1 MKIKEQVNALKDELI
16 RLRRDFHMHP
26 ELGFE
31 VWRTAK
37 VVAEYLEDLGLEVKS
52 GIAKTGVV
60 GLLRGKGGGRTI
72 LLRADMDALPIP
84 EENEVSYKSMNEGS
98 MHACGHDGHMAMLL
112 IAAKILSQH
121 KDEIKGNIKF
131 LFEPNEEDEGAKF
144 MIEEGVM
151 EDPHVDAALG
161 IHLWTSLESGKM
173 SIAGGPVMGAG
184 DIFKLTIAGREGH
197 TGFPQLAIDPIIAA
211 ANVVTATQSIQT
223 REVDPLNPVSII
235 FARIEGG
242 TALVDNIIPSKVELA
257 GYIRHFYE
265 NGEEARKM
273 FERIIDGVCQAYR
286 TKYQLKIT
294 YGQPVLNNNPK
305 MAELVRNIA
314 GEVVS
319 SPDAIVSE
327 VRTIG
332 GDDFSEF
339 TTRVPGVYYFIGT
352 GNKAKG
358 TDFPH
363 HCSRFNIDEDT
374 LAMGVEMHVKTAL
387 ACLSAECI

>member
-37 VVAEYLEDLGLEVKS
+37 VAADYLEGLGLEVKS
-52 GIAKTGVV
+52 GIARTGVV
-60 GLLRGKGGGRTI
+60 GLLRGKDDGRTI
-72 LLRADMDALPIP
+72 LLRADMDALPIQ
-84 EENEVSYKSMNEGS
+84 EENEVSYKSVNDGQ

-112 IAAKILSQH
+112 IAAKILSRH
-121 KDEIKGNIKF
+121 KDEINGNIKF
-131 LFEPNEEDEGAKF
+131 LFQPNEENEGARF

-161 IHLWTSLESGKM
+161 LHLWSPLESGKM
-173 SIAGGPVMGAG
+173 SVTDGPIMGAG
-184 DIFKLTIAGREGH
+184 DIFKLTIEGKEGH
-197 TGFPQLAIDPIIAA
+197 TGFPQFAVDPIIAA

-242 TALVDNIIPSKVELA
+242 TPLVDNIIPGKVELA
-257 GYIRHFYE
+257 GYIRHFRE
-265 NGEEARKM
+265 DGEEVRKM
-273 FERIIDGVCQAYR
+273 FERIIYGVCQAYR
-286 TKYQLKIT
+286 TKYQLKIN
-294 YGQPVLNNNPK
+294 YGQPVLNNNPG
-305 MAELVRNIA
+305 MAEMVRSVA

-319 SPDAIVSE
+319 SPDDIVSD

-332 GDDFSEF
+332 GEDFSEF
-339 TTRVPGVYYFIGT
+339 SQRVPSVYYFVGT
-352 GNKAKG
+352 GNKEKE

-363 HCSRFNIDEDT
+363 HYPRFNIDEDT
-374 LAMGVEMHVKTAL
+374 LATGAEMHIRTAL
-387 ACLSAECI
+387 AYLNAESI